1 MRRFSSEAMSSP
13 SQQQPL
19 PLAFVHGEAI
29 IEKPEDLYIP
39 PDALEVV
46 LESFEGPLDLLLY
59 LIKKQKF
66 DISVLPIL
74 SVTQQYMEYV
84 DVIMAASSQH
94 EFTGKLELA
103 GEYLLMAAVLAEI
116 KSRVLLPKPPSI
128 ADDED
133 DPRANL
139 VRRLQEYE
147 AVKQGAQQLEQ
158 LPRLERDF
166 MVARADTS
174 ASVAPVKIIPKVML
188 QELTLA
194 LSEALK
200 RSDCFTQHVVKGE
213 VLSTRSKMVYIMER
227 LQQDKY
233 LSMAMLLDPAEGKMG
248 VVASFLAILELSKE
262 GVIEFLQAKPFTQIY
277 LRKLAGNDTQTEI
290 EQRYERTHEN

>member
-1 MRRFSSEAMSSP
+1 MSSL

-59 LIKKQKF
+59 LIKKQRF

-84 DVIMAASSQH
+84 DVIMAANAQD

-116 KSRVLLPKPPSI
+116 KSRVLLPKAPSV
-128 ADDED
+128 ADDEE

-147 AVKQGAQQLEQ
+147 AVKQAAQQIEQ

-174 ASVAPVKIIPKVML
+174 TSIAPVKIIPKVML

-200 RSDCFTQHVVKGE
+200 RSDRFTQHVVKTE

-227 LQQDKY
+227 LQRDKY
-233 LSMAMLLDPAEGKMG
+233 LSMAALLDPAEGKMG

-262 GVIEFLQAKPFTQIY
+262 GVVEFVQAKPFTQIY
-277 LRKLAGNDTQTEI
+277 LRKSAGEDAVTEI
-290 EQRYERTHEN
+290 EQRHERAHED